1 MWILVKVRV
10 SQVAQVVKNL
20 PAKAGTAGDTG
31 SIREL
36 GRSPGGGN
44 GNPLQYSCL
53 ENSMDRRAWWATV
66 HGVERDWAHRGL
78 MKEVAF
84 ELGFETWADFCRQ
97 KWRMHGGR
105 ITRTKG
111 SKRLYAR
118 KAESNGVLKNEGL
131 QVPWL
136 LELIKMS
143 SRWDRK
149 HKLQPCCTRQ

>member
-1 MWILVKVRV
+1 
-10 SQVAQVVKNL
+10 
-20 PAKAGTAGDTG
+20 
-31 SIREL
+31 
-36 GRSPGGGN
+36 
-44 GNPLQYSCL
+44 
-53 ENSMDRRAWWATV
+53 
-66 HGVERDWAHRGL
+66 

-97 KWRMHGGR
+97 KWRMLGGR

-111 SKRLYAR
+111 SKRLSAR

-143 SRWDRK
+143 SR
-149 HKLQPCCTRQ
+149 